1 MGEVQGKM
9 SHSITEFLEGQI
21 YLDTMM
27 FYIFLRAEPEARPAI
42 GAFFERI
49 EKGTITAYTSVLTF
63 DELAYRLILALI
75 KDKYGGSPLNRLRNE
90 ERAML
95 IEFVPVIVPK
105 LQLLKAFPHLHLVGV
120 GPADLD
126 AMLTNM
132 LDYSLRPRDAL
143 HLAAMRWANCANLA
157 SNDQHFD
164 AIPDITRFA
173 IVLP

>member
-1 MGEVQGKM
+1 MNR
-9 SHSITEFLEGQI
+9 SITEFLEGQI

-27 FYIFLRAEPEARPAI
+27 FYIFLRAEPEARPMI

-49 EKGTITAYTSVLTF
+49 ETGAITAYTSVLTF

-75 KDKYGGSPLNRLRNE
+75 KDKYGGSPLNRLRDE

-95 IEFVPVIVPK
+95 TEFVPVIVPR
-105 LQLLKAFPHLHLVGV
+105 LQLLKAFPHLHLIGV

-126 AMLTNM
+126 AMLANM

-143 HLAAMRWANCANLA
+143 HLAAMRYAGCVNLA
-157 SNDQHFD
+157 SNDHHFD
-164 AIPDITRFA
+164 EIPDITRFA
-173 IVLP
+173 IMLP